1 MILCYNVNMSRE
13 IIPSNTKAGRALK
26 AITRLQIVTVSLAVG
41 VILIDIL
48 PVVFHRESGAPPILS
63 MIVIPIGFQIIAL
76 TVLVEIIIII
86 SALVKKRK

>member
-13 IIPSNTKAGRALK
+13 IIPSNTKAGRALR
-26 AITRLQIVTVSLAVG
+26 AITRLQIAIVGLAVST
-41 VILIDIL
+41 ILIDVL
-48 PVVFHRESGAPPILS
+48 PVVFHRGSGAPPILS

-76 TVLVEIIIII
+76 SVLVEIIIII